1 MFNIIIKETKGFI
14 REKSYLFF
22 FILFPVSLVFLL
34 GNLLNETDI
43 AESAIGKLQIEYQTD
58 IEDPYQAAAI
68 EGFIGA
74 MNQEA
79 TVNFRRTEDFEKSK
93 EAAGEGDITAAVTF
107 SGKPLII
114 EVFEGTDRVKNRTV
128 QAILNA
134 FIQNNKTFTTVYN
147 TAPQTLA
154 GFKTENIDYTV
165 EKDLGV
171 ERSMIDYYAVS
182 MVVMIAFMSM
192 LVGANAFLGER
203 ENKTI
208 NRMIIAPQNR
218 ISMFLQKVCGMA
230 PQSILQIAIIMILS
244 VVVFKASYG
253 ATLMSNLY
261 LFFLF
266 FVITFCMVSLGA
278 IVGLLFKI
286 SPFILIMPVVWIM
299 MFLGGTYSK
308 ELDIEGV
315 SNIMP
320 NYIFQKAAF
329 DVAIFNRYELA
340 NKVIQGCILTT
351 IAALAVGAYLFYR
364 KEEER

>member
-1 MFNIIIKETKGFI
+1 
-14 REKSYLFF
+14 
-22 FILFPVSLVFLL
+22 
-34 GNLLNETDI
+34 
-43 AESAIGKLQIEYQTD
+43 
-58 IEDPYQAAAI
+58 
-68 EGFIGA
+68 
-74 MNQEA
+74 MNQED

-93 EAAGEGDITAAVTF
+93 EAAGKDDITAAVRF
-107 SGKPLII
+107 SDNPLSIQ
-114 EVFEGTDRVKNRTV
+114 VYEGSDRVKNRTV
-128 QAILNA
+128 QAILNG
-134 FIQNNKTFTTVYN
+134 FIQSNKTFTAVSN
-147 TAPQTLA
+147 TAPESLA
-154 GFKTENIDYTV
+154 GFNAESIDYTV

-182 MVVMIAFMSM
+182 MVVMIAFFSM

-261 LFFLF
+261 LFLLF

-308 ELDIEGV
+308 ELEIEGI

-340 NKVIQGCILTT
+340 NKVILGCVLTT

>member
-1 MFNIIIKETKGFI
+1 MFNIVIKETKEFI

-22 FILFPVSLVFLL
+22 FILFPVLLVFLL
-34 GNLLNETDI
+34 GSLLNETDI
-43 AESAIGKLQIEYQTD
+43 AESAIGKLQIEYQNDTG
-58 IEDPYQAAAI
+58 DPYQVAAI
-68 EGFIGA
+68 EGFIDA

-79 TVNFRRTEDFEKSK
+79 TVNFRRTENFEKEK
-93 EAAGEGDITAAVTF
+93 EAAGKDEITAVVRF
-107 SGKPLII
+107 SGNPLKIQ
-114 EVFEGTDRVKNRTV
+114 VYEGSNRVKNRTV
-128 QAILNA
+128 QAILNG
-134 FIQNNKTFTTVYN
+134 FIQSNKTFAAVTN
-147 TAPQTLA
+147 AAPESLA
-154 GFKTENIDYTV
+154 GFKAESIDYTV

-182 MVVMIAFMSM
+182 MVVMIAFFSM

-253 ATLMSNLY
+253 ATVISNLY
-261 LFFLF
+261 LFLLF

-308 ELDIEGV
+308 ELEIEGV

-340 NKVIQGCILTT
+340 NRVILGCVLTT
-351 IAALAVGAYLFYR
+351 IVALSVGAYLFYR

>member
-1 MFNIIIKETKGFI
+1 MFNIVIKETKEFI
-14 REKSYLFF
+14 REKTSLFF
-22 FILFPVSLVFLL
+22 FVLFPVLLVFLL
-34 GNLLNETDI
+34 GNLLDETDI
-43 AESAIGKLQIEYQTD
+43 AESAIGKLQIEYQIDTA
-58 IEDPYQAAAI
+58 DPYQAAAI
-68 EGFIGA
+68 EGFLDA
-74 MNQEA
+74 MKNEA
-79 TVNFRRTEDFEKSK
+79 TVTFQRTEDFEKAK
-93 EAAGEGDITAAVTF
+93 QAAGKDDITAAVRF
-107 SGKPLII
+107 SGNPLKIQ
-114 EVFEGTDRVKNRTV
+114 VYEGTDQVKNRTV
-128 QAILNA
+128 QAIMNG
-134 FIQNNKTFTTVYN
+134 FIQNNKTSTAVYN
-147 TAPQTLA
+147 TAPESLIE
-154 GFKTENIDYTV
+154 FKTVNTDYTV

-192 LVGANAFLGER
+192 MVGANAFLSER

-218 ISMFLQKVCGMA
+218 CSMFLQKVCGMA
-230 PQSILQIAIIMILS
+230 PQALLQVSIIMILS

-253 ATLMSNLY
+253 ATLISNLY

-266 FVITFCMVSLGA
+266 FVITFCMLSLGA
-278 IVGLLFKI
+278 IVGLLFKL
-286 SPFILIMPVVWIM
+286 SPFVIVMPVVWIM
-299 MFLGGTYSK
+299 MFLGGTYHK
-308 ELDIEGV
+308 EIDIKGI

-340 NKVIQGCILTT
+340 NKVILGCVLTT